1 MSISEKITTKQQW
14 YDLNK
19 YKDEIQSFVLQ
30 KKIELDVTSQMSKTN
45 DILYRICYAGGTE
58 SDVERF
64 PHAAETFRVYKA
76 AIIESSLSGYSALLE
91 ATGRDGYSVLQ
102 SPKVKQAMTEQFK
115 GMSLLEKLS
124 GDTLDDWC
132 FKGEGVAYIKLKET
146 SENYRVKETLQDP
159 ETGEKI
165 MSFSIK
171 QGVTYQDLEVERI
184 DPLDFFVDAIDYA
197 KDPIGCTKIIRQYID
212 SKTLLSSD
220 AYPLLS
226 HEDKVDIIN
235 KSGKNGVGKTFF
247 NWQGTN
253 STTTYNKTDKDQI
266 EVYIFDGDYI
276 TNDNKLL
283 SNIHAVIVDNRI
295 ANVRYNTVSTQRII
309 YACYKMDRQTH
320 RGISPLACTMPV
332 NNLINKV
339 SDLFI
344 KNLEDTSDPWMLW
357 AKGTMSAQQIKEAR
371 RKKEIEY
378 NSVNGEKPEFWMPP
392 PVNPAG
398 LQLMELI
405 LNQNKNVLGLNNYLS
420 GDTTGSVRTAEESAI
435 LFQKAN
441 ARMRV
446 ETDVFSYRFM
456 LPLFVSFYAF
466 NRELALAYD
475 NALDPIYADPKLKIS
490 ISTNASKADR
500 EGELQRLMSM
510 LNLPIAQMIF
520 SNLNPEQT
528 VLAVRY
534 LMAKAQLTDGDNLLQ
549 LINSNGE
556 TQVPEE
562 GDDGATVEVSNEETS
577 MPTQDNIADMPIGET
592 INNIDTNMN

>member
-1 MSISEKITTKQQW
+1 MSIGEKITTKQQW

-30 KKIELDVTSQMSKTN
+30 KKNELDVTSQMSKTN

-58 SDVERF
+58 SDIERF

-102 SPKVKQAMTEQFK
+102 SPKVKQVMTEQFK

-132 FKGEGVAYIKLKET
+132 FKGEAVAYIKLKET
-146 SENYRVKETLQDP
+146 TENYRVKQTLEDP

-184 DPLDFFVDAIDYA
+184 DPLDFFVDAIDYG
-197 KDPIGCTKIIRQYID
+197 KDPIGCAKIIRQYID

-226 HEDKVDIIN
+226 HEDKIDIIN
-235 KSGKNGVGKTFF
+235 KSGKNGIGKTFF

-283 SNIHAVIVDNRI
+283 SNIHAVVVNNRI
-295 ANVRYNTVSTQRII
+295 ASVRYNTVSSQRII

-339 SDLFI
+339 TDLFI
-344 KNLEDTSDPWMLW
+344 KNLEDTSDPWLLW
-357 AKGTMSAQQIKEAR
+357 SKGSFSSQQAKEAR
-371 RKKEIEY
+371 RKKELEY
-378 NSVNGEKPEFWMPP
+378 NSPDGAKPEFWMPP
-392 PVNPAG
+392 PTNPTG

-405 LNQNKNVLGLNNYLS
+405 LTQNKNVLGLNNYLS

-466 NRELALAYD
+466 NRELALAYN
-475 NALDPIYADPKLKIS
+475 NALDPIYKDPKLKIS

-556 TQVPEE
+556 TQVPQE
-562 GDDGATVEVSNEETS
+562 GDEDAAIGITGEEAN
-577 MPTQDNIADMPIGET
+577 MPTQDIPMTE
-592 INNIDTNMN
+592 NIDTNLN

>member
-1 MSISEKITTKQQW
+1 MSIDEKITTKQQW

-19 YKDEIQSFVLQ
+19 YKDEVQAFVLQ
-30 KKIELDVTSQMSKTN
+30 KKVELDVTSKMSKTY
-45 DILYRICYAGGTE
+45 DTLYRICYAGGTE

-64 PHAAETFRVYKA
+64 PHAAETFRVYKS

-91 ATGRDGYSVLQ
+91 ATGRDGYSVLK

-132 FKGEGVAYIKLKET
+132 FKGEAVAYIKLKET
-146 SENYRVKETLQDP
+146 KEEYRIKEAVEDAT
-159 ETGEKI
+159 TGEKL
-165 MSFSIK
+165 MSFSVK
-171 QGVTYQDLEVERI
+171 EGVTYQDLDIERI
-184 DPLDFFVDAIDYA
+184 DPLDFFVDALDYN
-197 KDPIGCTKIIRQYID
+197 KDPIGCTKICRKYID

-220 AYPLLS
+220 SYPLLS
-226 HEDKVDIIN
+226 HEDKIDIIN
-235 KSGKNGVGKTFF
+235 KAGRNGLGKTIF

-283 SNIHAVIVDNRI
+283 SNIHAVVVCNKI
-295 ANVRYNTVSTQRII
+295 ASIRYNTVSTQRII
-309 YACYKMDRQTH
+309 YAPYKIDRQTH
-320 RGISPLACTMPV
+320 RGISPLACTLPV

-344 KNLEDTSDPWMLW
+344 KNLEDTSVPWMLW
-357 AKGTMSAQQIKEAR
+357 TKGSFSSQQAKEAR
-371 RKKEIEY
+371 IKKEIEY
-378 NSVNGEKPEFWMPP
+378 NSPDGAKPEFWMPP
-392 PVNPAG
+392 PTNPVG

-405 LNQNKNVLGLNNYLS
+405 LNQNKNVLGLNNYLA
-420 GDTTGSVRTAEESAI
+420 GDTTGAVRTAEESAI

-475 NALDPIYADPKLKIS
+475 NPLDEIYSDAELKIS

-549 LINSNGE
+549 LIDSTGQ
-556 TQVPEE
+556 TQVPQE
-562 GDDGATVEVSNEETS
+562 GDEDTTIEVENYNNTI
-577 MPTQDNIADMPIGET
+577 TD
-592 INNIDTNMN
+592 INNIDNTVN

>member
-1 MSISEKITTKQQW
+1 MSIDEKITTKQQW

-19 YKDEIQSFVLQ
+19 YKDEVQAFVLQ
-30 KKIELDVTSQMSKTN
+30 KKVELDATSKMSKTY
-45 DILYRICYAGGTE
+45 DTLYRICYAGGTE

-64 PHAAETFRVYKA
+64 PHAAETFRVYKS

-91 ATGRDGYSVLQ
+91 ATGRDGYSVLK

-132 FKGEGVAYIKLKET
+132 FKGEAVAYIKLKET
-146 SENYRVKETLQDP
+146 KEEYRIKEAVEDAT
-159 ETGEKI
+159 TGEKL
-165 MSFSIK
+165 MSFSVK
-171 QGVTYQDLEVERI
+171 EGVTYQDLDIERI
-184 DPLDFFVDAIDYA
+184 DPLDFFVDALDYN
-197 KDPIGCTKIIRQYID
+197 KDPIGCTKICRKYID

-220 AYPLLS
+220 SYPLLS
-226 HEDKVDIIN
+226 HEDKIDIIN
-235 KSGKNGVGKTFF
+235 KAGRNGLGKTIF

-283 SNIHAVIVDNRI
+283 SNIHAVVVCNKI
-295 ANVRYNTVSTQRII
+295 ASIRYNTVSTQRII
-309 YACYKMDRQTH
+309 YAPYKIDRQTH
-320 RGISPLACTMPV
+320 RGISPLACTLPV

-344 KNLEDTSDPWMLW
+344 KNLEDTSVPWMLW
-357 AKGTMSAQQIKEAR
+357 TKGSFSSQQAKEAR
-371 RKKEIEY
+371 IKKEIEY
-378 NSVNGEKPEFWMPP
+378 NSPDGAKPEFWMPP
-392 PVNPAG
+392 PTNPVG

-405 LNQNKNVLGLNNYLS
+405 LNQNKNVLGLNNYLA
-420 GDTTGSVRTAEESAI
+420 GDTTGAVRTAEESAI

-475 NALDPIYADPKLKIS
+475 NPLDEIYSDAELKIS

-549 LINSNGE
+549 LIDSTGQ
-556 TQVPEE
+556 TQVPQE
-562 GDDGATVEVSNEETS
+562 GDEDTTIEVENYNNTI
-577 MPTQDNIADMPIGET
+577 TD
-592 INNIDTNMN
+592 INNIDNTVN

>member
-1 MSISEKITTKQQW
+1 MSIGEKITTKQQW

-30 KKIELDVTSQMSKTN
+30 KKNELDVTSQMSKTN

-58 SDVERF
+58 SDIERF

-102 SPKVKQAMTEQFK
+102 SPKVKQVMTEQFK

-132 FKGEGVAYIKLKET
+132 FKGEAVAYIKLKET
-146 SENYRVKETLQDP
+146 TENYRVKQTLEDP

-184 DPLDFFVDAIDYA
+184 DPLDFFVDAIDYT

-235 KSGKNGVGKTFF
+235 KSGKNGIGKTFF

-283 SNIHAVIVDNRI
+283 SNIHAVVVDNRI
-295 ANVRYNTVSTQRII
+295 ASVRYNTVSSQRII

-339 SDLFI
+339 TDLFI
-344 KNLEDTSDPWMLW
+344 KNLEDTSDPWLLW
-357 AKGTMSAQQIKEAR
+357 SKGSFSSQQAKEAR
-371 RKKEIEY
+371 RKKELEY
-378 NSVNGEKPEFWMPP
+378 NSPDGAKPEFWMPP
-392 PVNPAG
+392 PTNPAG

-405 LNQNKNVLGLNNYLS
+405 LTQNKNVLGLNNYLS

-475 NALDPIYADPKLKIS
+475 NALDPIYKDPKLKIS

-556 TQVPEE
+556 TQVPQE
-562 GDDGATVEVSNEETS
+562 GDEDATMEISPEGEL
-577 MPTQDNIADMPIGET
+577 PTQNNIADMPIGET
-592 INNIDTNMN
+592 INNIDTNLN

>member
-1 MSISEKITTKQQW
+1 MSIGEKITTKQQW

-30 KKIELDVTSQMSKTN
+30 KKTELDVTSQMSKTN
-45 DILYRICYAGGTE
+45 DVLYRICYAGGTE

-132 FKGEGVAYIKLKET
+132 FKGEAVSYIKLKET
-146 SENYRVKETLQDP
+146 TENYRIKETLEDP
-159 ETGEKI
+159 ETGEKL

-184 DPLDFFVDAIDYA
+184 DPLDFFVDAIDYT
-197 KDPIGCTKIIRQYID
+197 KDPIGCTKIVRQYID

-283 SNIHAVIVDNRI
+283 SNIHAVIVSNRI
-295 ANVRYNTVSTQRII
+295 ASVRYNTVSTQRTI

-371 RKKEIEY
+371 RKKELEY

-556 TQVPEE
+556 TQVPQE
-562 GDDGATVEVSNEETS
+562 GDEDAVMEISDEGANVPPQDIPMNE
-577 MPTQDNIADMPIGET
+577 NVN
-592 INNIDTNMN
+592 NNIDTNLN

>member
-1 MSISEKITTKQQW
+1 MSIGEKITTKQQW

-30 KKIELDVTSQMSKTN
+30 KKNELDVTSQMSKTN

-58 SDVERF
+58 SDIERF

-102 SPKVKQAMTEQFK
+102 SPKVKQVMTEQFK

-132 FKGEGVAYIKLKET
+132 FKGEAVAYIKLKET
-146 SENYRVKETLQDP
+146 TENYRVKQTLEDP

-184 DPLDFFVDAIDYA
+184 DPLDFFVDAIDYT

-235 KSGKNGVGKTFF
+235 KSGKNGIGKTFF

-283 SNIHAVIVDNRI
+283 SNIHAVVVDNRI
-295 ANVRYNTVSTQRII
+295 ASVRYNTVSSQRII

-339 SDLFI
+339 TDLFI
-344 KNLEDTSDPWMLW
+344 KNLEDTSDPWLLW
-357 AKGTMSAQQIKEAR
+357 SKGSFSSQQAKEAR
-371 RKKEIEY
+371 RKKELEY
-378 NSVNGEKPEFWMPP
+378 NSPDGAKPEFWMPP
-392 PVNPAG
+392 PTNPAG

-405 LNQNKNVLGLNNYLS
+405 LTQNKNVLGLNNYLS

-475 NALDPIYADPKLKIS
+475 NALDPIYKDPKLKIS

-556 TQVPEE
+556 TQVPQE
-562 GDDGATVEVSNEETS
+562 GDEDAVMEVSPEGEL
-577 MPTQDNIADMPIGET
+577 PTQNNIADMPIGET
-592 INNIDTNMN
+592 INNIDTNLN

>member
-1 MSISEKITTKQQW
+1 MSIGENITTKQQW

-19 YKDEIQSFVLQ
+19 YKDEVQAFVLQ
-30 KKIELDVTSQMSKTN
+30 KKVELNVTSEMSKNYDT
-45 DILYRICYAGGTE
+45 LYRICYAGGTE

-115 GMSLLEKLS
+115 GMSLLEKIS

-132 FKGEGVAYIKLKET
+132 FKGEAVSYIKLKET
-146 SENYRVKETLQDP
+146 TEQYRVKETVEDAT
-159 ETGEKI
+159 TGEKL
-165 MSFSIK
+165 MSFTMK
-171 QGVTYQDLEVERI
+171 EGVTYQDLEIERI
-184 DPLDFFVDAIDYA
+184 DPLDFFVDALDYA
-197 KDPIGCTKIIRQYID
+197 KDPIGCTKIVRQYID

-226 HEDKVDIIN
+226 QEDKIDIIN
-235 KSGKNGVGKTFF
+235 RSGRNGVGKTIF

-283 SNIHAVIVDNRI
+283 SNIHAVVVNNRI
-295 ANVRYNTVSTQRII
+295 ASIRYNTVSTQRII

-339 SDLFI
+339 ADLFI
-344 KNLEDTSDPWMLW
+344 KNLEDTSVPWMLW
-357 AKGTMSAQQIKEAR
+357 SKGSFSAQEAKEAR

-378 NSVNGEKPEFWMPP
+378 NSPDGAKPEFWMPP
-392 PVNPAG
+392 PTNPVG

-405 LNQNKNVLGLNNYLS
+405 LTQNKNVLGLNNYLS

-475 NALDPIYADPKLKIS
+475 NALDPIYKDPKLKIS

-549 LINSNGE
+549 LINANGE

-562 GDDGATVEVSNEETS
+562 GDEDAVIEV
-577 MPTQDNIADMPIGET
+577 QDNENINKDMNGIDNS
-592 INNIDTNMN
+592 IN

>member
-1 MSISEKITTKQQW
+1 MSIGEKITTKQQW

-30 KKIELDVTSQMSKTN
+30 KKTELDVTSQMSKTN

-132 FKGEGVAYIKLKET
+132 FKGEAVSYIKLKET
-146 SENYRVKETLQDP
+146 TENYRIKETLEDP
-159 ETGEKI
+159 ETGEKL

-184 DPLDFFVDAIDYA
+184 DPLDFFVDALDYT
-197 KDPIGCTKIIRQYID
+197 KDPIGCTKIVRQYID

-235 KSGKNGVGKTFF
+235 KSGKNGIGKTFF

-283 SNIHAVIVDNRI
+283 SNIHAVIVSNRI
-295 ANVRYNTVSTQRII
+295 ASVRYNTVSTQRII

-556 TQVPEE
+556 TQVPQE
-562 GDDGATVEVSNEETS
+562 GDEEAVMEISGEGANI
-577 MPTQDNIADMPIGET
+577 PLQDIPMDENVN
-592 INNIDTNMN
+592 NNIDTNLN